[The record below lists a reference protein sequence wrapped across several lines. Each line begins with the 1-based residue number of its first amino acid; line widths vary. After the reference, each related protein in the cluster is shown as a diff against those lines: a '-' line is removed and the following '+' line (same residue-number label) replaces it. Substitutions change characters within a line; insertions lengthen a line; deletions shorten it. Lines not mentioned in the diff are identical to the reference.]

1 MSDLITV
8 SIKAVGYVVNIL
20 AAKSIS
26 VTVILCRSIKT
37 HVFSYSTLENKQI
50 GLKVSD
56 AVKRPHY

>member
-8 SIKAVGYVVNIL
+8 SVKAVEYIVNIL
-20 AAKSIS
+20 AAKPIS
-26 VTVILCRSIKT
+26 VTMVLCRSIKT
-37 HVFSYSTLENKQI
+37 HVFSYFDLENKQI